1 MNASVLAAGQVLG
14 AILATSLF
22 ANAQD
27 AAPQGHWEGS
37 INGPEINL
45 GISVGLAQT
54 SQGSWVGEISIP
66 AQGLRDFAL
75 SNIEVE
81 GSRVAFSMQ
90 GIPGL
95 PQFHGKLSKDAER
108 LSGNLTQGGGSL
120 RFSLDRSGDVD
131 PALVARQA
139 SPLPLIGVEGDGLG
153 GFWLGR
159 LEAGATR
166 LRLLFRIK
174 ADESGTLTGTL
185 DSLDQGATGLK
196 IAEILVEE
204 QKVRFKLNSPAASFE
219 GTLSEDGSEIVGKWM
234 QSGRSIPL
242 TIKRQEADPGQARS
256 QGPKRPYSYQEEH
269 VMFRNEGAGK
279 GLAGTLMTPTGT

>member
-1 MNASVLAAGQVLG
+1 MMNASVLAAGQVLG

-81 GSRVAFSMQ
+81 GGRVAFSMQ
-90 GIPGL
+90 GIPGS
-95 PQFHGKLSKDAER
+95 PRFRGKLSKDAER
-108 LSGNLTQGGGSL
+108 LSGNFTQGGGSL

-139 SPLPLIGVEGDGLG
+139 SPPPPLIGVEGDGLG
-153 GFWLGR
+153 GLWLGR

-166 LRLLFRIK
+166 LRLLFRIE

-204 QKVRFKLNSPAASFE
+204 QKVRFRLNSPPASFE

-242 TIKRQEADPGQARS
+242 TIKRQETAPDQARL
-256 QGPKRPYSYQEEH
+256 QGAKRPYPYQEEH
-269 VMFRNEGAGK
+269 VMFRNEGAG
-279 GLAGTLMTPTGT
+279 